1 MPSTHDIAAGRTMGW
16 MAHELVVLRRPG
28 DSALEILDLICAPY
42 RDTHAQFEAWHSDL
56 PGRMGD
62 AFERY
67 TDPHPA
73 AWLGML
79 MVEAFAPHG
88 LADLPRYRAM
98 TEARRGARL
107 APGGAAAETAYL
119 AWWSEVYVPFRM
131 RYGFW

>member
-1 MPSTHDIAAGRTMGW
+1 MLNDLAVGRAIGW
-16 MAHELVVLRRPG
+16 MAHELVVLRKPG
-28 DSALEILDLICAPY
+28 DSALELLDLICAPH
-42 RDTHAQFEAWHSDL
+42 RGTHAQFEAWDSDR
-56 PGRMGD
+56 PGRTGR

-88 LADLPRYRAM
+88 LADLPRYRPM
-98 TEARRGARL
+98 LHGPKSSHL
-107 APGGAAAETAYL
+107 APGTAAAEAAYL
-119 AWWSEVYVPFRM
+119 AWWSEVYVPFRT